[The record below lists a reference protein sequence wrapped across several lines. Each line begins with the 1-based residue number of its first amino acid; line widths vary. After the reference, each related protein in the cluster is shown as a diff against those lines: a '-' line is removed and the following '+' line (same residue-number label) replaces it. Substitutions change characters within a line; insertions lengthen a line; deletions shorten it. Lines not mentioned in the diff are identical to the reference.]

1 MSVQSD
7 GDIDHLAA
15 MSRSVARDGG
25 LIVVAGATMSGKT
38 TALRTIAKG
47 LAEGGGGARI
57 LSIQEDN
64 EQWAESSELSVAVRD
79 EALQKWAAITTGRFD
94 VVAIDE
100 GFLPTTLLLLER
112 AMLLPFRPL
121 IAVAI
126 HAPTGKN
133 AVALLRQFS
142 PFLRDRLPF
151 LAVTT
156 VQRRDGTRTF
166 SYVVQK

>member
-1 MSVQSD
+1 MSVKSG
-7 GDIDHLAA
+7 GDIDHLAE

-38 TALRTIAKG
+38 TVLRAVAKG

-79 EALQKWAAITTGRFD
+79 EAVQKWAAITAGRFD

-100 GFLPTTLLLLER
+100 GFLPTTLHLLER

-126 HAPTGKN
+126 NASTGKS
-133 AVALLRQFS
+133 AVAYLRHIS
-142 PFLRDRLPF
+142 PFLRDRPPF

-156 VQRRDGTRTF
+156 TEQRDGTRTF